1 MLNLFRRTIREKGQ
15 GLTEYVLILAFIAGV
30 AIAMFGGDGS
40 LKGTLVS
47 TVTGTTKIL
56 AGLFTDKTDWGNPA
70 NRGSFS
76 DSNQTE
82 RYQHDQKMLE
92 NLANFFM
99 DMTKE
104 DVAKYLNNVGDVTT
118 TAVSKVYLGNIVRDE
133 NGNVHF
139 LVNGNNGV
147 KVDTQDDLSGYMH
160 INGGTYNYGYNDRV
174 LNWIQG
180 DYGPK
185 NNDPY
190 SLGYSSSYNYMVS
203 DYAMAE
209 FEKTNYNWNKL
220 SFNDGVGGNGIKV
233 RLAYTNDNGKIVVDK
248 VRVTID
254 YASRNPNNNS
264 SSAYSSDYSNGLEV
278 AVRKGQPVEYSNVGW
293 DAKL

>member
-1 MLNLFRRTIREKGQ
+1 MEK
-15 GLTEYVLILAFIAGV
+15 
-30 AIAMFGGDGS
+30 
-40 LKGTLVS
+40 K
-47 TVTGTTKIL
+47 
-56 AGLFTDKTDWGNPA
+56 
-70 NRGSFS
+70 
-76 DSNQTE
+76 
-82 RYQHDQKMLE
+82 
-92 NLANFFM
+92 
-99 DMTKE
+99 
-104 DVAKYLNNVGDVTT
+104 DVAEYLNNVGDVNTT
-118 TAVSKVYLGNIVRDE
+118 QVSQVYLGNIIRDE
-133 NGNVHF
+133 NGDVHF
-139 LVNGNNGV
+139 LVYGNKGV

-190 SLGYSSSYNYMVS
+190 SQGYTSSYNYMVS

-248 VRVTID
+248 ARVTID
-254 YASRNPNNNS
+254 YGSRNPNNSS

-278 AVRKGQPVEYSNVGW
+278 TVRKGQPVEYSNVGW
-293 DAKL
+293 GEPL